1 MVNRTDKINSL
12 LEHEVGKILLKEF
25 YFPGTM
31 ITLTHVDTSA
41 NLIEAKVYIST
52 YPEARLEEIVEIL
65 NRNVYGIQHQINRLL
80 RMRPIPKIK
89 FVKDKELAKVG
100 KIEELLVKVQEEE
113 LKNKKK

>member
-1 MVNRTDKINSL
+1 MVERVDKINSL

-31 ITLTHVDTSA
+31 ITLTHVDTSS

-52 YPEARLEEIVEIL
+52 YPEARLEEIVTIL
-65 NRNVYGIQHQINRLL
+65 NKNIYGIQHQINRLL
-80 RMRPIPKIK
+80 RMRPIPKLK

-100 KIEELLVKVQEEE
+100 KIETLLNQ
-113 LKNKKK
+113 LKNDEK

>member
-1 MVNRTDKINSL
+1 MVERVDKINSL

-52 YPEARLEEIVEIL
+52 FPEARLEEIVEIL
-65 NRNVYGIQHQINRLL
+65 NRNIYGVQYQINRTL
-80 RMRPIPKIK
+80 RMRPIPKLR

-100 KIEELLVKVQEEE
+100 KIEELLVKIKED
-113 LKNKKK
+113 KKD

>member
-1 MVNRTDKINSL
+1 MVDRTDKINSL

-52 YPEARLEEIVEIL
+52 YPETRLEEIVEIL
-65 NRNVYGIQHQINRLL
+65 NKNIYGIQHQINRLL

-89 FVKDKELAKVG
+89 FVKDKELIKVG
-100 KIEELLVKVQEEE
+100 KIEELLAKVKEEDKGE
-113 LKNKKK
+113 NKD